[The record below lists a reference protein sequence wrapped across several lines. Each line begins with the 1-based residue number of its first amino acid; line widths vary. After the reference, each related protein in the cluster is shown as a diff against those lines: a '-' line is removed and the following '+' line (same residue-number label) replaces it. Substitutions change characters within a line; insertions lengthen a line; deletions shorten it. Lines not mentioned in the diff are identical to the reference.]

1 MPRAVSCLAT
11 DDYFPFAFLL
21 RLNSGFGI
29 EVSEI
34 TGKHEDPADE
44 DRTRKN
50 GVYLQSRAH
59 ATRTRRGIS
68 WLPLIGFLRRRMLIP
83 LRGTLRSYN
92 KHVVEDNALQR
103 GDGNV
108 ARDVQN
114 ISPGARPS
122 LVINTLPEN
131 TLLLHLR
138 WIK

>member
-21 RLNSGFGI
+21 RLSSGFRI

-34 TGKHEDPADE
+34 TGKHEDPAAE
-44 DRTRKN
+44 DRARKN
-50 GVYLQSRAH
+50 GVYLQTR

-83 LRGTLRSYN
+83 LRDTFVDN

-108 ARDVQN
+108 
-114 ISPGARPS
+114 
-122 LVINTLPEN
+122 T
-131 TLLLHLR
+131 
-138 WIK
+138 